1 MGTGII
7 GIIFYLV
14 ILKINLA
21 ITSLKLASYA
31 GTDTFGIT
39 SFAGYLQRIADA
51 YSDFFVPNIE
61 AEYCMFPFHFAGWHR
76 ILLAS
81 MILSAVILMI
91 LLVKNGYAV
100 SAFQFMLA
108 LVLLPAA
115 INFNMILY
123 DKQNMHSLHQY
134 HLCMLFVL
142 WYILARTLS
151 LFWKEGIFRKISSC
165 MCSFTAVFCLIFGCL
180 YIRYDNCCYMLAEF
194 RHQRVTAYYTT
205 LITRIQSLD
214 GYNPGSPVCYINARE
229 KIGEADTILIHSD
242 PIVTNPY
249 NKSLLNNYV
258 WWCHMFYYNGYK
270 PYVIDE
276 SYFDGYESVEF
287 MPSYPNDGAIQY
299 IDGII
304 VVKF

>member
-1 MGTGII
+1 MHFIGQILKEKYTWADYFKKALCYVGTGII

-165 MCSFTAVFCLIFGCL
+165 MCSFTAVVYLIFGCL
-180 YIRYDNCCYMLAEF
+180 CIRYDNCCYMLAEF
-194 RHQRVTAYYTT
+194 RHQRVTVYYTT

-214 GYNPGSPVCYINARE
+214 GYNPGSPV
-229 KIGEADTILIHSD
+229 
-242 PIVTNPY
+242 
-249 NKSLLNNYV
+249 
-258 WWCHMFYYNGYK
+258 
-270 PYVIDE
+270 VI
-276 SYFDGYESVEF
+276 SMQG
-287 MPSYPNDGAIQY
+287 
-299 IDGII
+299 
-304 VVKF
+304 KR